1 MGTKK
6 VTVGILAHV
15 DAGKTTLAEAILY
28 RTGTLRRLG
37 RVDHQDAFLDTDA
50 MERARGITIFSKQ
63 AKFAL
68 GDFDVTLLDT
78 PGHVDFSAE
87 MERTLQVLDYAVL
100 VISGADGVQGHVE
113 TLWRLLSR
121 YQIPTVL
128 FINKMDQE
136 GTEEDT
142 LLLQLQKQ
150 LGEHC
155 IEVCSMRADASD
167 SLQPCEAPVPVPDFW
182 ENVAMCQEDLLERYL
197 DGDTLTWEDAALLVK
212 ERKLFPC
219 FFGSALKVCGVD
231 ALLSGLSKLMKEP
244 EYTEE
249 FGARVF
255 KITRD
260 ETGKRLTHMK
270 LTGGSL
276 FTRQSLRG
284 QTADGQEWEEK
295 ADQIRIYNGSGYEQV
310 QQAAAGEICSV
321 TGLSKTYAGEGLGA
335 QTEPVLPL
343 LEPVLTYQIELP
355 PDCDAHTM
363 LRNLRQL
370 EEEEPELSIVWEEAS
385 SEICAQVM
393 GEVQMEILKNQI
405 RERFGVPVSFGQG
418 SIVYRETIAAPVE
431 GVGHFEPLRH
441 YAEVHL
447 LLEPL
452 ERGMGLQFESAVS
465 EDVLDRNW
473 QRLVLTHL
481 EEKRHKGVL
490 CGAEITDM
498 KITLVNGRAHIK
510 HTEGG
515 DFRQATYRALRQG
528 LMRAQNVL
536 LEPVYSFRLEI
547 PQEQI
552 GRAMTDIQRMN
563 GTFEPPQTEGEFAI
577 LCGSAPVACMRG
589 YQQEVTSYSRGRG
602 KLFCTLQ
609 GYAACHN
616 AEEVMAAAGYDP
628 EADLENPPSSVFCA
642 HGAGFVVPWDQVED
656 YMHLEA
662 FSPLH
667 EKDPAEESEAAQ
679 GHNAGYFVRE
689 RKETPETFVSEEELE
704 EIFKRTYYQNSEPK
718 SKKGYQKRYREEA
731 PARRL
736 MEHPRAAEADRSK
749 PRERYLLVDGYN
761 IIFSWEM
768 LRELSK
774 VNIESARN
782 LLMDVLCDYQGFN
795 GCTLILVFDA
805 YRVEGGQERVF
816 NYHNIHV
823 VFTKE
828 AETADQYIEKTV
840 HKIGKKADVT
850 VATSDALEQVIIY
863 GQGARRMAA
872 RELLEEV
879 ELTREKVLERIEK
892 RPGSTQKQLTENDH
906 NYLFDHLPEE
916 LVSYMEEVRLGKRE
930 L

>member
-1 MGTKK
+1 MSEQKRNTTKNQICL
-6 VTVGILAHV
+6 GLLAHV
-15 DAGKTTLAEAILY
+15 DAGKTTLSEAMLY
-28 RTGTLRRLG
+28 EGGQLRRLG
-37 RVDHQDAFLDTDA
+37 RVDHQDAFLDTDVQ
-50 MERARGITIFSKQ
+50 ERERGITIFSKQ
-63 AKFAL
+63 AVLPLEHTAF
-68 GDFDVTLLDT
+68 TLLDT
-78 PGHVDFSAE
+78 PGHVDFSSE

-100 VISGADGVQGHVE
+100 VISGTDGVQSHTR
-113 TLWRLLSR
+113 TLWRLLER
-121 YQIPTVL
+121 YNVPTFL
-128 FINKMDQE
+128 FINKMDLDGADHDKVLAELQKLSTGCVDFTSPE
-136 GTEEDT
+136 AERDENIAVCDEDT
-142 LLLQLQKQ
+142 LAHYLET
-150 LGEHC
+150 GEVEC
-155 IEVCSMRADASD
+155 PEIKRLIKS
-167 SLQPCEAPVPVPDFW
+167 
-182 ENVAMCQEDLLERYL
+182 
-197 DGDTLTWEDAALLVK
+197 
-212 ERKLFPC
+212 RKLFPC
-219 FFGSALKVCGVD
+219 WFGSALKLDGVKE
-231 ALLSGLSKLMKEP
+231 LLNGLEMYTEMP
-244 EYTEE
+244 EYPKA
-249 FGARVF
+249 FGAKVF
-255 KITRD
+255 KIAHD
-260 ETGKRLTHMK
+260 NQGARLTYLK
-270 LTGGSL
+270 VTGGAL
-276 FTRQSLRG
+276 PVKMVLKG
-284 QTADGQEWEEK
+284 GAGENVWAEK
-295 ADQIRIYNGSGYEQV
+295 ADQLRIYSGGKFRLAEEV
-310 QQAAAGEICSV
+310 TAGGVCTV
-321 TGLSKTYAGEGLGA
+321 TGLTHTYPGQGLGA
-335 QTEPVLPL
+335 EEDTPAPVL
-343 LEPVLTYQIELP
+343 ESFLTYQVFLP
-355 PDCDAHTM
+355 DGMEPHTAVRC
-363 LRNLRQL
+363 LRVL
-370 EEEEPELSIVWEEAS
+370 EEEDPQLHVVWNEQLH
-385 SEICAQVM
+385 EIHVQIM
-393 GEVQMEILKNQI
+393 GAVQLEVLQRVLK
-405 RERFGVPVSFGQG
+405 ERFKMEVTFGTG
-418 SIVYRETIAAPVE
+418 SIVYRETIEEPVE
-431 GVGHFEPLRH
+431 GMGHFEPLRH

-447 LLEPL
+447 LLEPG
-452 ERGMGLQFESAVS
+452 ERGSGMRFGTVCSM
-465 EDVLDRNW
+465 DVLDRNW
-473 QRLVLTHL
+473 QNLILTHL
-481 EEKRHKGVL
+481 EERSYPGVL
-490 CGAEITDM
+490 TGSPITDM
-498 KITLVNGRAHIK
+498 KITLLIGRAHLK

-662 FSPLH
+662 VALPS
-667 EKDPAEESEAAQ
+667 EKGGADEKEVSGIAQSSRAE
-679 GHNAGYFVRE
+679 YFVRE

-731 PARRL
+731 PPRRL
-736 MEHPRAAEADRSK
+736 MERSRAAEADRSK

-805 YRVEGGQERVF
+805 YRVEGGREHVF

-823 VFTKE
+823 VFTRE

-892 RPGSTQKQLTENDH
+892 RPGSTQKQPTENDH

>member
-1 MGTKK
+1 MSKQA
-6 VTVGILAHV
+6 VVGILAHV
-15 DAGKTTLAEAILY
+15 DAGKTTLAEAMLFNAGRI
-28 RTGTLRRLG
+28 RKRG
-37 RVDHQDAFLDTDA
+37 RVDDGDSHLDTNEI
-50 MERARGITIFSKQ
+50 ERERGITIFSSQ
-63 AKFAL
+63 A
-68 GDFDVTLLDT
+68 VLDHGGT
-78 PGHVDFSAE
+78 HVMLVDAPGHVDFSAE
-87 MERTLQVLDYAVL
+87 AERTLRALDYAIL
-100 VISGADGVQGHVE
+100 VVGANDGVQGHTE
-113 TLWRLLSR
+113 TLWRLLAR
-121 YQIPTVL
+121 YDIPTFI
-128 FINKMDQE
+128 FINKIDLE
-136 GTEEDT
+136 NPGRDV
-142 LLLQLQKQ
+142 LLAQ
-150 LGEHC
+150 LGQRLSEGC
-155 IEVCSMRADASD
+155 LDAN
-167 SLQPCEAPVPVPDFW
+167 E
-182 ENVAMCQEDLLERYL
+182 LLA
-197 DGDTLTWEDAALLVK
+197 GGTVQEDAAALDEAALEEFLEAGELSSATLSRMVA

-219 FFGSALKVCGVD
+219 FAGSALKDQGVD
-231 ALLSGLSKLMKEP
+231 ELLDGICALMREQAWLP
-244 EYTEE
+244 E
-249 FGARVF
+249 FAARVY
-255 KITRD
+255 RVSRGD
-260 ETGKRLTHMK
+260 RGERLAWVK
-270 LTGGSL
+270 VTGGTLHAKQVIGGRSGAE
-276 FTRQSLRG
+276 T
-284 QTADGQEWEEK
+284 WEQK
-295 ADQIRIYNGSGYEQV
+295 VDQVRIYNGDKYELAQEV
-310 QQAAAGEICSV
+310 AAGGICAV
-321 TGLSKTYAGEGLGA
+321 TGLAHVRPGDALGA
-335 QTEPVLPL
+335 EPAGDAPVIA
-343 LEPVLTYQIELP
+343 PVLTYTVLPGEHDVHTVFQALTELADEDPMLGVSWNTHLEQIHLQLMG
-355 PDCDAHTM
+355 AV
-363 LRNLRQL
+363 QL
-370 EEEEPELSIVWEEAS
+370 EV
-385 SEICAQVM
+385 
-393 GEVQMEILKNQI
+393 VQRVLAD
-405 RERFGVPVSFGQG
+405 RFGLSVSFESGG
-418 SIVYRETIAAPVE
+418 ILYKETISQSVE

-447 LLEPL
+447 SLEPL
-452 ERGMGLQFESAVS
+452 PAGSGVQFGTVASTDE
-465 EDVLDRNW
+465 LDLNW
-473 QRLVLTHL
+473 QRLALTNAMERDHLGVLT
-481 EEKRHKGVL
+481 GSP
-490 CGAEITDM
+490 ITDIR
-498 KITLVNGRAHIK
+498 ITLTGGRAHAK

-642 HGAGFVVPWDQVED
+642 HGAGFVVPWDQVEE

-662 FSPLH
+662 VALPS
-667 EKDPAEESEAAQ
+667 EKGSADEKEASGIAQSSRAE
-679 GHNAGYFVRE
+679 YFVRE

-718 SKKGYQKRYREEA
+718 SQKGYQKRCREEA

-736 MEHPRAAEADRSK
+736 MERSRAAEADRSK